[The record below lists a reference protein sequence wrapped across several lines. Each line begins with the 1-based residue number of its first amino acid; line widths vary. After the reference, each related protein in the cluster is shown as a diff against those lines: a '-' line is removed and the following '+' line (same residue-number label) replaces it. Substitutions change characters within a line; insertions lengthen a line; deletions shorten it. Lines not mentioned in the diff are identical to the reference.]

1 MKKTISGVSALLLS
15 MTLGSVDATAQESID
30 ERRNLRGPAVESIMS
45 MRDRLE
51 LTDEQISAL
60 DELRAERVRERSQ
73 LRAEM
78 DEMQSRLRAGQIPRS
93 EMMAFMEQR
102 REAAS
107 GDAEARRAEVNALL
121 TESQVGMLDD
131 LRSQARAFQRGR
143 ASARSGRGARGSRGV
158 RGARGSRGER
168 GFRGAR
174 GGWDRQGMRR
184 GRGR

>member
-1 MKKTISGVSALLLS
+1 MKKTISGATALLLS
-15 MTLGSVDATAQESID
+15 VTLGSVDATAQESMN

-51 LTDEQISAL
+51 LTDDQISAL
-60 DELRAERVRERSQ
+60 DGLRAERVRERSE

-78 DEMQSRLRAGQIPRS
+78 DEMRSRLRAGQIPRS

-102 REAAS
+102 REAAT
-107 GDAEARRAEVNALL
+107 GEAEARRAELNALL
-121 TESQVGMLDD
+121 TETQLETLDGM
-131 LRSQARAFQRGR
+131 RREARAFQRGR

-184 GRGR
+184 GRG